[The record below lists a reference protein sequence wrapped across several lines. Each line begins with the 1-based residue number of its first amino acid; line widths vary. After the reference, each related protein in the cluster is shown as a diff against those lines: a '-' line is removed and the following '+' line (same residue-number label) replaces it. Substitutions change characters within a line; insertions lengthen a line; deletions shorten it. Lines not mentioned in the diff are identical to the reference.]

1 MDSFG
6 ALETL
11 AEVSVTLSGF
21 SGLVVAFR
29 SGAASS
35 LDTWLPRERL
45 IFWLLLVSSLS
56 ALFFSLL
63 PLVLGAFLLSDA
75 AIWRGSSLALFP
87 FLFGAVGAAW
97 RVNRRLARTGHPSVI
112 PGVWALGGPVTVLVA
127 GIQLANVFG
136 VFGARAFGVYL
147 LGPLLM
153 LGMAC
158 LMFVAFLIYPT
169 RRRE

>member
-1 MDSFG
+1 MDESG
-6 ALETL
+6 TLETL
-11 AEVSVTLSGF
+11 AQVSVTLSGF

-63 PLVLGAFLLSDA
+63 PLVLGAFELADE
-75 AIWRGSSLALFP
+75 AIWRGSSLVLFP
-87 FLFGAVGAAW
+87 FLAGAVGIAW
-97 RVNRRLARTGHPSVI
+97 RVNRRLASEGHPSVI
-112 PGVWALGGPVTVLVA
+112 PNVWAVGGPLTVLVA
-127 GIQLANVFG
+127 GVQLANG
-136 VFGARAFGVYL
+136 LGAFASRAYGVYL
-147 LGPLLM
+147 LGPLLL

-158 LMFVAFLIYPT
+158 LMFVAFLIYPS
-169 RRRE
+169 RR